1 MAPAGIIRLRERAR
15 DSHKGENGRVLFV
28 GGSVD
33 YAGAVYL
40 AAMAALRSGADNVT
54 IAAPEKVAWVINTLS
69 PDFITVKFR
78 GGYFTSAAARKIV
91 ALSKKFD
98 VVVVG
103 NGIGAR
109 EGTKKFAAE
118 VIKKVKSFK
127 VIDADAIKAVRLQD
141 VSNAIITPHKR
152 EFEILLKNS
161 GCSEEAVRR
170 LIGNNVI
177 IVKGPVDRI
186 ISKGKTAFNRT
197 GNAGMTV
204 SGTGD
209 VLAGLAAGILAQEKD
224 LWKAAVAAACV
235 NGKIGDALFRK
246 RGYGFT
252 ASDMLELIGKE
263 VFRLYG

>member
-1 MAPAGIIRLRERAR
+1 MAARIHLRERAGN
-15 DSHKGENGRVLFV
+15 SHKGDNGRVLFV

-40 AAMAALRSGADNVT
+40 AAMAALRSGVDNVT
-54 IAAPEKVAWVINTLS
+54 IAAPEKVAWAVNTLS
-69 PDFITVKFR
+69 PDFITVKFK
-78 GGYFTSAAARKIV
+78 GEYFTAASAKKIIS
-91 ALSKKFD
+91 LSKKFD
-98 VVVVG
+98 AVVVG

-109 EGTKKFAAE
+109 EETKKFAAE
-118 VIKKVKSFK
+118 VIRKAKSFK

-141 VSNAIITPHKR
+141 VSNAIITPHRK

-161 GCSEEAVRR
+161 GCREASVRR

-177 IVKGPVDRI
+177 IVKGAVDRI
-186 ISKGKTAFNRT
+186 ISKNKIELNRT

-224 LWKAAVAAACV
+224 LWKAAVASARIS
-235 NGKIGDALFRK
+235 GRIGDALLKK

-252 ASDMLELIGKE
+252 ASDMLELVGKE

>member
-1 MAPAGIIRLRERAR
+1 MAPEKILRLRERAGN
-15 DSHKGENGRVLFV
+15 SHKGDNGRVLFV

-40 AAMAALRSGADNVT
+40 AAMAALRSGVDNVT
-54 IAAPEKVAWVINTLS
+54 IAAPEKVAWVVNTLS
-69 PDFITVKFR
+69 PDFITVKLK
-78 GGYFTSAAARKIV
+78 GECFTPSASRKIL

-109 EGTKKFAAE
+109 GETRKFAAE
-118 VIKKVKSFK
+118 VIKKIKSFK
-127 VIDADAIKAVRLQD
+127 VVDADAIKAVRLQD
-141 VSNAIITPHKR
+141 VSNAIITPHRK

-161 GCSEEAVRR
+161 GCSGETVRR

-177 IVKGPVDRI
+177 IVKGAVDKI
-186 ISKGKTAFNRT
+186 ISKNRVACNRN

-209 VLAGLAAGILAQEKD
+209 VLAGLAAGILAQEKN
-224 LWKAAVAAACV
+224 LWKAAVASAFI
-235 NGKIGDALFRK
+235 NGKIGDALLKK

-252 ASDMLELIGKE
+252 ASDMLELVGKE

>member
-1 MAPAGIIRLRERAR
+1 MARIHLRERAGS
-15 DSHKGENGRVLFV
+15 SHKGENGRVLFV

-40 AAMAALRSGADNVT
+40 AAMAALRSGVDNVT
-54 IAAPEKVAWVINTLS
+54 IAAPERVAWVINTLS
-69 PDFITVKFR
+69 PDFITVKFK
-78 GGYFTSAAARKIV
+78 GEYFTAASAKKIV

-103 NGIGAR
+103 NGMGVK
-109 EGTKKFAAE
+109 GNTKKFAAE
-118 VIKKVKSFK
+118 VIRKAKPFK

-141 VSNAIITPHKR
+141 VSNAIITPHRK
-152 EFEILLKNS
+152 ELEILLKNS
-161 GCSEEAVRR
+161 GCTEKSLKGA
-170 LIGNNVI
+170 IGSNVI
-177 IVKGPVDRI
+177 IMKGEVDRI
-186 ISKGKTAFNRT
+186 VSKNKVAFNRT

-224 LWKAAVAAACV
+224 LWKAAAASAYV
-235 NGKIGDALFRK
+235 SGRIGEILFRK